1 MQPRARIAFLFLF
14 VVTMALAAGAYYITH
29 LGTFQESMAARERQT
44 ALQGVTEAKPIDEA
58 LRRHPSN
65 KLLQMIAMATK
76 AANET
81 NAAAEKLSAEIAPPA
96 LSQERN
102 LATAS
107 RSDLE
112 PLRRDL
118 KAAEAN
124 ATASMPRCAALLKT
138 ERDGL
143 EAYALSLH
151 ADKALVG
158 RFLDGV
164 DKRHAETM
172 ALLAR
177 MLSARAEYYRAYE
190 SYVAVLAG
198 EFGGYEVVAGKFIF
212 PLQRTVD
219 RYNVAAQ
226 AMTVAA
232 QRVAELEDERTKL
245 MQSQQQGWQQLVD
258 SQ

>member
-1 MQPRARIAFLFLF
+1 MQTRARIAFFFLF
-14 VVTMALAAGAYYITH
+14 VVTMALSAGAYYITH
-29 LGTFQESMAARERQT
+29 LGTLQESMAARERQT
-44 ALQGVTEAKPIDEA
+44 ALQGVTEPKPIDEA

-81 NAAAEKLSAEIAPPA
+81 NAAADELSNEIAPPA

-107 RSDLE
+107 RGDLE
-112 PLRRDL
+112 ALRRDL
-118 KAAEAN
+118 KSAEAN
-124 ATASMPRCAALLKT
+124 ATAAMPRCADLLKS
-138 ERDGL
+138 ERDRL

-151 ADKALVG
+151 ADKAVVG
-158 RFLDGV
+158 MFLDGV
-164 DKRHAETM
+164 DQRHAETM
-172 ALLAR
+172 AFLAK
-177 MLSARAEYYRAYE
+177 MLSARAEYYRAYG
-190 SYVAVLAG
+190 SYVGVLAG
-198 EFGGYEVVAGKFIF
+198 EFGAYEVVAGKFIF

-232 QRVAELEDERTKL
+232 QRVAELGEERTKL
-245 MQSQQQGWQQLVD
+245 TQSQQQGWQQLVD